1 MVMENLVKKGSAHM
15 CFRVLIQFAK
25 VTSCIF
31 NVTDYGHK
39 MEEILFIMVFF
50 VLSFL
55 QNDINRPFMIAI
67 IENKQGQMCNMLLV
81 YAECNM

>member
-1 MVMENLVKKGSAHM
+1 MKKCSAHM
-15 CFRVLIQFAK
+15 CFRVLMQFAK

-50 VLSFL
+50 VLFFL

-67 IENKQGQMCNMLLV
+67 IENKQGQMCYKLLV
-81 YAECNM
+81 YVVCNV

>member
-1 MVMENLVKKGSAHM
+1 M
-15 CFRVLIQFAK
+15 QFAK
-25 VTSCIF
+25 VISYIF

-50 VLSFL
+50 RFFFFL

-67 IENKQGQMCNMLLV
+67 IENKHGQMCNMLSV
-81 YAECNM
+81 YAVCNM